1 MKSAHVEIIFC
12 DPAPYQ
18 RFPFRA
24 EFEVASDEQ
33 IGEYMRGLAE
43 AEGLKNYQVVI
54 DGEVYIKRRVYLD
67 ESGEWTLTRA
77 LKS

>member
-33 IGEYMRGLAE
+33 IGEYMIGLAR
-43 AEGLKNYQVVI
+43 AEGLKNFQVVI
-54 DGEVYIKRRVYLD
+54 DGKVYAAQAERWSSEPFEVR
-67 ESGEWTLTRA
+67 
-77 LKS
+77 